1 MIEIQ
6 SNIWINESDIRFQ
19 AVRSSGPGGQH
30 VNKVSSKVL
39 LFCPLQ
45 KINGL
50 DEEQI
55 ELVNTKLS
63 SYISAGELRIS
74 SQKHR
79 SQYSNKL
86 DAVEKLRILL
96 QKALKKRK
104 TRYVTSIPKAVKENR
119 LQEKKKRSKI
129 KSDRHFHPLSDAE

>member
-6 SNIWINESDIRFQ
+6 SSIWINESDIRFQ

-30 VNKVSSKVL
+30 VNKVSSKIL

-50 DEEQI
+50 NEEQI
-55 ELVNTKLS
+55 ELLNNKLS
-63 SYISAGELRIS
+63 SYIKADEIRIS

-86 DAVEKLRILL
+86 DAIEKLRILVN
-96 QKALKKRK
+96 KALKKRK
-104 TRYVTSIPKAVKENR
+104 ARYTTSVPRAVKEKR

-129 KSDRHFHPLSDAE
+129 KSERHFHPLSDEE

>member
-6 SNIWINESDIRFQ
+6 SNIWINESDIKFQ

-30 VNKVSSKVL
+30 VNKVSSKIL
-39 LFCPLQ
+39 LFCPLS

-50 DEEQI
+50 SEQQI
-55 ELVNTKLS
+55 ELLINKS
-63 SYISAGELRIS
+63 GSYIKAGEIRIS

-86 DAVEKLRILL
+86 DAIEKLRILL
-96 QKALKKRK
+96 QKALKKRN
-104 TRYVTSIPKAVKENR
+104 TRYTTSVPRAIKEKR
-119 LQEKKKRSKI
+119 LREKKQRSKI